1 MAGLGYPKL
10 VSNSDYQTVELIFR
24 GSLGKIIEFG
34 LQRHRTH
41 NVEMGLYDHNVGEH
55 IMKKVLFSVLIALVL
70 LWNCGAVFAQ
80 GKGQQADAYERSEQ
94 KQLEMRRKDRL
105 KMREMRRKGKEKS
118 KVGEYKGKGKRK
130 GKGLKE
136 QLEILRMET
145 TKEKAKHLRRL
156 AWMKRIRELAV
167 EGGSTDIVKRVG
179 DLRRKELLRHEH
191 KQQILR
197 THKRMLTGARGRKGR
212 QPYGRSVRKDARKDI
227 EKRRY
232 ERKYKGKDRSKKD
245 EQ

>member
-1 MAGLGYPKL
+1 
-10 VSNSDYQTVELIFR
+10 
-24 GSLGKIIEFG
+24 
-34 LQRHRTH
+34 
-41 NVEMGLYDHNVGEH
+41 
-55 IMKKVLFSVLIALVL
+55 MKKILFSALIALVL

-80 GKGQQADAYERSEQ
+80 GRGEGRGARGEDKQTKKVQKKGRGRQTDAYERSEQ

-118 KVGEYKGKGKRK
+118 KVGEDKGKGKRK
-130 GKGLKE
+130 GKGKGKGLKE
-136 QLEILRMET
+136 QLETLEMET

-197 THKRMLTGARGRKGR
+197 THKRMLMGARGRKGR
-212 QPYGRSVRKDARKDI
+212 QPYDKSVRKDARKDI

-232 ERKYKGKDRSKKD
+232 GKKYKGEGKDRSKKD

>member
-1 MAGLGYPKL
+1 
-10 VSNSDYQTVELIFR
+10 
-24 GSLGKIIEFG
+24 
-34 LQRHRTH
+34 
-41 NVEMGLYDHNVGEH
+41 
-55 IMKKVLFSVLIALVL
+55 MKKILFSALIALVL

-80 GKGQQADAYERSEQ
+80 GRGEGRGARGEDKQTKKVQKKGRGRQTDAYERSEQ

-118 KVGEYKGKGKRK
+118 KVGEDKGKGKRK
-130 GKGLKE
+130 GKGKGKGKGLKE
-136 QLEILRMET
+136 QLEKLEMES

-197 THKRMLTGARGRKGR
+197 THKRMLMGARGRKGR
-212 QPYGRSVRKDARKDI
+212 QPYDKSVRKDARKDI

-232 ERKYKGKDRSKKD
+232 GKKYKGEGKDRSKKD